1 MRYSYLT
8 ILAILFVSCE
18 AASFD
23 SDRRQLVAKDEI
35 RSRLHNITAYDV
47 TGFREDTLMNY
58 PDSNF
63 ERPLRYTLDISYK
76 DSTGTMQKKT
86 GYVIFTPNGKSIISS
101 QISGDIT
108 P

>member
-18 AASFD
+18 ATSFD

-47 TGFREDTLMNY
+47 TGFREDTLTNY

-63 ERPLRYTLDISYK
+63 KRPLRYTLDISYK